1 MKGAVL
7 INCSMA
13 ETKEALL
20 HNVDAMHTVYST
32 AEMKEALCEGNAGG
46 TDQMGRIG
54 RSRTCCMWPEKE
66 Y

>member
-1 MKGAVL
+1 
-7 INCSMA
+7 MA
-13 ETKEALL
+13 EIKEALL

-46 TDQMGRIG
+46 TDQIG
-54 RSRTCCMWPEKE
+54 PNNELEEVECDVRGQKE